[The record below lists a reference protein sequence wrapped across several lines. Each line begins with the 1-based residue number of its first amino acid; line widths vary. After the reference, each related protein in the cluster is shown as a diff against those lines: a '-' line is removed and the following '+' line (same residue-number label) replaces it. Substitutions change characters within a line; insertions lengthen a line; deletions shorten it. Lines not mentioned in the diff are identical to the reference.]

1 MNYSTVN
8 QGTVSRNYLPDSV
21 YMLCGEDTQA
31 CNVCSNEVWS
41 PVVNGLVHD
50 TQRGK
55 VFCPFGMGDSQNRTI
70 YGDQSYIIH
79 NNPSQFEQTTWGRV
93 PQLSPRPLAKIGLEF
108 RTA

>member
-1 MNYSTVN
+1 MNYSSVN
-8 QGTVSRNYLPDSV
+8 QSTFSRNYLPDSV

-41 PVVNGLVHD
+41 PVINGLVHD

-55 VFCPFGMGDSQNRTI
+55 VFCPFGMGESQNRPI
-70 YGDQSYIIH
+70 YGDQSYLVH
-79 NNPSQFEQTTWGRV
+79 NNPSQFERTTWGRA
-93 PQLSPRPLAKIGLEF
+93 PQLDPRPLARIGLEF